1 MSGADRGLSYG
12 YQMARRV
19 YFAFDY
25 RDVFAV
31 NQIRRAGEFVD
42 RAVAGFTDASQWE
55 KLKEKDDAT
64 IRKAIDDALGGTTVT
79 VACVGE
85 RTANRR
91 WVKYELNASKGRG
104 NGLLGVY
111 LPGESGRPKPAEL
124 GDAPLYQWDST
135 RFSAWVEA
143 AAKRAGN

>member
-1 MSGADRGLSYG
+1 
-12 YQMARRV
+12 MARRV

-25 RDVFAV
+25 RDVFEV

-42 RAVAGFTDASQWE
+42 RAVAGFSDASQWE
-55 KLKEKDDAT
+55 KLKQQDDAI
-64 IRKAIDDALGGTTVT
+64 IRKAIDDALVGTTVT

-91 WVKYELNASKGRG
+91 WVKYELNASRKRG

-111 LPGESGRPKPAEL
+111 LPRESGHAKPAEL
-124 GDAPLYQWDST
+124 GDAPLHKWDPA

-143 AAKRAGN
+143 AAERAGR